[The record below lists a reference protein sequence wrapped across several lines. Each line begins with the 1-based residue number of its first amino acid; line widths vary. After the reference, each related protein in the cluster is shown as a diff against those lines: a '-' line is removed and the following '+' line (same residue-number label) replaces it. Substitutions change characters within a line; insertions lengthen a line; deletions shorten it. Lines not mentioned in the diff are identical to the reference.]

1 MALLIAALSVSYVD
15 NVCGLL
21 HGLWE
26 TNTLALLPSLLRH
39 LTKCA
44 MHFFSHHPFWLL
56 GDWLMFILDPA
67 HFLLFISLSES
78 FLFLN
83 SNTKNYFLNY
93 IQKLIDLCKEA

>member
-1 MALLIAALSVSYVD
+1 
-15 NVCGLL
+15 
-21 HGLWE
+21 
-26 TNTLALLPSLLRH
+26 
-39 LTKCA
+39 
-44 MHFFSHHPFWLL
+44 
-56 GDWLMFILDPA
+56 MFILDPA

>member
-15 NVCGLL
+15 NVYGLL

-44 MHFFSHHPFWLL
+44 MHFFFTPSVLVARRLVDVH
-56 GDWLMFILDPA
+56 
-67 HFLLFISLSES
+67 S
-78 FLFLN
+78 
-83 SNTKNYFLNY
+83 
-93 IQKLIDLCKEA
+93 